1 MREKQTH
8 CPYCGGGLGAQPHAD
23 HIYPVAKG
31 GLSTIANMVLV
42 CAECNNKKA
51 EHTLTAFIRLYGL
64 DRGAIETRLTEL
76 GKDF

>member
-1 MREKQTH
+1 MH
-8 CPYCGGGLGAQPHAD
+8 CPYCSRGLGTQPHAD

-51 EHTLTAFIRLYGL
+51 EHTLRAFIQLYNL
-64 DRGAIETRLTEL
+64 DREAVEARLAEL